1 MGSIWSQTCSIGRRP
16 PLRGHLKTQAAVVG
30 AGMAG
35 VLTAYALQQ
44 AGLSV
49 VVLEA
54 GRIAGGQ
61 TQNTTA
67 KITSQHGLIY
77 SRLIQSFGEETARRY
92 AKANQD
98 AVRAYQDLIDVQG
111 ISCDW
116 EERCAYLYGPDV
128 TVLQEEAEA
137 ARRLGLP
144 ASFTREVSIPIPHD
158 GAVCFEG
165 QAQFHPLKFLKV
177 LADQLT
183 IYEQSRVLTAEG
195 DLLTTELGS
204 VQAEHIVFACHFPFV
219 NFPGMYFA
227 RMHQE
232 RSYVLAL
239 QGAPPVDGMFLGVG
253 RDTFSLRTYGEL
265 LLLGGG
271 GHRTGENTE
280 GGQYDLLR
288 RKAREWFPQSQETAH
303 WSAQDCMPPDH
314 VPYIGPYSSG
324 HPGWYVATGFQKWG
338 MTSSMAAA
346 TLLCDMIQ
354 GRDTPYAGLFSP
366 SRLDPAA
373 LPAS

>member
-54 GRIAGGQ
+54 DRIAGGQ

-219 NFPGMYFA
+219 NFPGM
-227 RMHQE
+227 
-232 RSYVLAL
+232 
-239 QGAPPVDGMFLGVG
+239 
-253 RDTFSLRTYGEL
+253 
-265 LLLGGG
+265 
-271 GHRTGENTE
+271 
-280 GGQYDLLR
+280 
-288 RKAREWFPQSQETAH
+288 
-303 WSAQDCMPPDH
+303 
-314 VPYIGPYSSG
+314 
-324 HPGWYVATGFQKWG
+324 
-338 MTSSMAAA
+338 
-346 TLLCDMIQ
+346 
-354 GRDTPYAGLFSP
+354 
-366 SRLDPAA
+366 
-373 LPAS
+373 

>member
-77 SRLIQSFGEETARRY
+77 SRLIRSFGEETARRY

-158 GAVCFEG
+158 GAVRFEG

-280 GGQYDLLR
+280 GGRYDLLR
-288 RKAREWFPQSQETAH
+288 RKAGSGSPRARRPPTGLPRTAYRLTMCPI
-303 WSAQDCMPPDH
+303 SAP
-314 VPYIGPYSSG
+314 
-324 HPGWYVATGFQKWG
+324 T
-338 MTSSMAAA
+338 
-346 TLLCDMIQ
+346 
-354 GRDTPYAGLFSP
+354 
-366 SRLDPAA
+366 
-373 LPAS
+373 LPAIPAGMWPLGSRSGV